1 MNGYI
6 IPILAV
12 SMLLTGCDD
21 QIMKWGRPDGENAVT
36 SADIPLAV
44 KEVIANYDN
53 IKVYAKQ
60 YTPNIIVGLG
70 CGADLYASNYSNVYQ
85 TLTNDNFQM
94 LTPGNALKMDA
105 VMKSN
110 GSLDFTAIDAMIGA
124 MPSDM
129 HLYGHNFI
137 WYQQQQQT
145 YLKSLIAPTMVISGG
160 GDIANILKNGTF
172 DSDLSSWGGWGN
184 SSTHTWNAN
193 GGPDGSGCAELMNP
207 TDASEYSAQFVQ
219 DLNTPLEVGKTYIFR
234 FKAKGS
240 VAGIIQFAVQNS
252 STYAGEGYRSVN
264 VTTDWNTY
272 EVSYTCTK
280 ENMDRM
286 CINFGKVAGTYLV
299 DDVQFGEKIADKM
312 TNMLLGDASDFEGG
326 TAGNWSSWGSGKV
339 SQEVKAGAGKDGSY
353 GVVLTNKG
361 DGNAWDAQFAYTFS
375 SDLDKTKSYI
385 IQFWAKSSTN
395 AGALQLQYQNGT
407 TYKSQGGYNNF
418 TIGTEWA
425 QYEYTFT
432 PGYDDVNRII
442 LNFGKVGGTYYI
454 DNIKFGPAIVQS
466 AAMVAKK
473 YIPLR
478 TTRADQGTSSV
489 TYNLKT
495 PSEKRT
501 ALLGAMDSWI
511 KGVAEHLS
519 EKKVVP
525 YGYDVINE
533 PIADETNKVRGVDDG
548 TFGGSTKN
556 GDGTVTYDSEPTE
569 STTDGLNLNWGTDR
583 FYWGYYVKDYAIQ
596 AFQKARKYLP
606 AETKLFINDYN
617 LETSPTKL
625 AALIKFVKQIDTDNG
640 SSIVDGI
647 GTEVHFD
654 LSAATDNKTTN
665 DNLIATLKTKVD
677 VMFKTLAAT
686 GKFIRVT
693 ELDVA
698 LGTSSPSSAQYECQ
712 AECYRMIFRSYLD
725 NIPSAQQSGI
735 TIWTLSD
742 NDKEHT
748 NWLKGDVPNVFDG
761 SYKRKWAYKGVCDGI
776 ANQDLGLK
784 FGGDDYKV
792 YYEKNNVSGTVSE

>member
-1 MNGYI
+1 
-6 IPILAV
+6 
-12 SMLLTGCDD
+12 
-21 QIMKWGRPDGENAVT
+21 MKWGQPKDENAVT

-44 KEVIANYDN
+44 KEAIANYDN
-53 IKVYAKQ
+53 IKTYAAQ

-70 CGADLYASNYSNVYQ
+70 CGASLYADNYNDVYQ
-85 TLTNDNFQM
+85 TLANDNFQM

-110 GSLDFTAIDAMIGA
+110 GDLDFTRIDAMIDA
-124 MPSDM
+124 MPGDM

-145 YLKSLIAPTMVISGG
+145 YLKSLIAPTMVITGG
-160 GDIANILKNGTF
+160 GDIANILTNGTF
-172 DSDLSSWGGWGN
+172 DSDLSSWSGWGN
-184 SSTHTWNAN
+184 SSTHTWKAN

-207 TDASEYSAQFVQ
+207 SDANEYSAQFVQ
-219 DLNTPLEVGKTYIFR
+219 DLKNSLEVGKTYIFR

-240 VAGIIQFAVQNS
+240 VAGVIQFAVQNS
-252 STYAGEGYRSVN
+252 STYAGEGYKSVN
-264 VTTDWNTY
+264 ITTDWNTY
-272 EVSYTCTK
+272 EISYTCTK
-280 ENMDRM
+280 EDMNRM

-299 DDVQFGEKIADKM
+299 DDVQFGEKIPDKM
-312 TNMLLGDASDFEGG
+312 TNLLAGDASDFEGG
-326 TAGNWSSWGSGKV
+326 TAGGWSSWGSGKA
-339 SQEVKAGAGKDGSY
+339 SQEITAGAGKDGSY
-353 GVVLTNKG
+353 GVVLTNTG

-375 SDLDKTKSYI
+375 STLDKTKSYI

-395 AGALQLQYQNGT
+395 AGSLQFQYQNGT
-407 TYKSQGGYNNF
+407 SYGSQGGYNSF
-418 TIGTEWA
+418 TVGTEWA

-432 PGYDDVNRII
+432 PGYDDVDRII

-466 AAMVAKK
+466 DATIAKK

-478 TTRADQGTSSV
+478 YTRATRSTSSI
-489 TYNLKT
+489 TYTLKT
-495 PSEKRT
+495 PEEKRT
-501 ALLGAMDSWI
+501 ALLGAMDNWI

-533 PIADETNKVRGVDDG
+533 PITDGTNKVRGVDEG
-548 TFGGSTKN
+548 AFGGSTTDEDDK
-556 GDGTVTYDSEPTE
+556 VTYDSAPTE
-569 STTDGLNLNWGTDR
+569 STTDGLSLNWGTNR
-583 FYWGYYVKDYAIQ
+583 FYWGYYVKDYAVQ

-606 AETKLFINDYN
+606 AETKLFVNDYN

-640 SSIVDGI
+640 SPIVDGI

-654 LSAATDNKTTN
+654 LSAATDDKTAN
-665 DNLIATLKTKVD
+665 ESLISTLKTKVD
-677 VMFKTLAAT
+677 AMFKTLATT

-725 NIPSAQQSGI
+725 HIPSAQQSGI

-748 NWLKGDVPNVFDG
+748 NWLKGDVPNVFDS
-761 SYKRKWAYKGVCDGI
+761 SYKRKWSYKGVCDGI
-776 ANQDLGLK
+776 ANEDLGLK
-784 FGGDDYKV
+784 FAGEDYKV